1 MSDPRLHC
9 HNSQNEQIICSLPDN
24 GAIEKVSAVFQLISD
39 PTRLKILLLL
49 CHCEECVNNIA
60 VTVNMSAP
68 AVSHHLR
75 LLKPGRS
82 HQLPPPRQRNSLQ
95 TVRHAR
101 SVPSPSFNRRYL
113 RYPLLSL
120 KNFYSLLTN
129 RFAWHTIKHIFNY
142 LINKARQI

>member
-1 MSDPRLHC
+1 MKEQPDMSDPRLHC

-75 LLKPGRS
+75 LLKQAGLIS
-82 HQLPPPRQRNSLQ
+82 S
-95 TVRHAR
+95 
-101 SVPSPSFNRRYL
+101 RRLGKEIHYK
-113 RYPLLSL
+113 LSDTPEA
-120 KNFYSLLTN
+120 SLLH
-129 RFAWHTIKHIFNY
+129 RSIDDIFD
-142 LINKARQI
+142 IRCSR